1 MGDLKQLVEMITDR
15 VWKAV
20 PGFSDILIDRATLE
34 QQVRPNIV
42 DILEFMRSGRSI
54 SDEDRDRLRN
64 LGRSR
69 ALQGVPMAAMIQS
82 FRTAERML
90 IDAFGAFCIRSSLN
104 AAEQHRGIRVLGEIL
119 DTVETITSDAYLE
132 VQRQLRQDHASSVAV
147 LVATLVDGSAQD
159 RVEIDA
165 QARLIGANPIL
176 PYRCIALT
184 LTGAAEGSQESTTA
198 PAEWYPANPTPR
210 LTRLQRH
217 VVSALIEA
225 QVPPA
230 PIAGIRDQSL
240 ILLVPSAKRDSL
252 EVIARALQ
260 PSRYRQVVVGGAGD
274 VDETLFDAR
283 NSCRQAVAALE
294 VGLRQ
299 QVGREVVRYGDV
311 IVEVMLL
318 GNRDAS
324 QRLIQGYLQ
333 PLAGHPQLDETIRA
347 FIESGQSTHA
357 TAERLIVHVNTIA
370 YRLRRIRELTGRDI
384 RSPSDAVNFSLALR
398 ARDLLR
404 S

>member
-1 MGDLKQLVEMITDR
+1 
-15 VWKAV
+15 
-20 PGFSDILIDRATLE
+20 
-34 QQVRPNIV
+34 
-42 DILEFMRSGRSI
+42 
-54 SDEDRDRLRN
+54 
-64 LGRSR
+64 
-69 ALQGVPMAAMIQS
+69 
-82 FRTAERML
+82 
-90 IDAFGAFCIRSSLN
+90 
-104 AAEQHRGIRVLGEIL
+104 
-119 DTVETITSDAYLE
+119 

-147 LVATLVDGSAQD
+147 LVARLVDGSAQD

-165 QARLIGANPIL
+165 QARLLGANPTL
-176 PYRCIALT
+176 PYRCIAFT
-184 LTGAAEGSQESTTA
+184 LTEAAEGSQESTTA
-198 PAEWYPANPTPR
+198 RAEWYAADPTPR

-217 VVSALIEA
+217 IVSALIEA
-225 QVPPA
+225 KVPPA

-283 NSCRQAVAALE
+283 NSCQQAVAALE
-294 VGLRQ
+294 VGLRRH
-299 QVGREVVRYGDV
+299 VGREVVRYGDV

-324 QRLIQGYLQ
+324 RRLIQDYLQ
-333 PLAGHPQLDETIRA
+333 PLADHPQLDETIRA
-347 FIESGQSTHA
+347 FIESGQSTQA